1 MQTAENVLP
10 AMYKL
15 GKSGKPLTRIFRQ
28 LYNENVYLAAYNKL
42 LSNKGLMTKGT
53 EDKGIDGFNSQHI
66 TAIVNQMRYERYQFK
81 PARRKDIPKPNGGIR
96 PLGVQGFNDKL
107 VQEVIRGLMEAY
119 YEPQFSDNSHGFR
132 PGRGCH
138 TALQQIRE
146 QYKGVNWFIEGDIK
160 GCFDNI
166 NHAKLLE
173 ILGRQVHDKRFLE
186 LIRRGLEAGIMM
198 EWKYI
203 PTRSGTPQGSVL
215 SPLLANIY
223 LNELD
228 KFVEESLLPIYNRG
242 KRRQENPDYTNLRT
256 KERKARRHRNVE
268 KAKHYAKLKRQIP
281 SVMLDDPNYRRL
293 VYVRYADDFLLGF
306 SGPKTEA
313 MEIKELL
320 KRFLADTLHLELSDR
335 KTLITHARH
344 EQARFL
350 GHSICV
356 MQSDT
361 KQSQYKTS
369 KRRSV
374 NGAIRLD
381 IPREKIEG
389 TISKLPHSRKGKV
402 KHRAELVN
410 SSDYEIVS
418 QYRLEYLGLL
428 NYYQYTHNLGRLNS
442 VKYYME
448 MSMMKTLAHKHK
460 TSVSK
465 LYQKH
470 RTQTISNG
478 KTYTTLQFPYQT
490 KEGTKYL
497 IWGGWSLKRKK
508 KITTLGQDEIPQW
521 KWSNRSDIQTRL
533 EKGQCEVCHSDKD
546 IAVHH
551 IRKLKDL
558 KKRWQG
564 RKDRPLWVKRQI
576 ALNRKT
582 LVVCR
587 KCHTDI
593 HQGTGRLKPS

>member
-1 MQTAENVLP
+1 MQTAENVLL
-10 AMYKL
+10 AMQKL
-15 GKSGKPLTRIFRQ
+15 GKSGKPLTRVYRQ
-28 LYNENVYLAAYNKL
+28 LFNENLYLAAYNKL
-42 LSNKGLMTKGT
+42 RSNEGLMTKGIDD
-53 EDKGIDGFNSQHI
+53 EGVDGFN
-66 TAIVNQMRYERYQFK
+66 NQRIENIINLIRNERYQFK
-81 PARRKDIPKPNGGIR
+81 PARRKDIPKPNGGSR

-107 VQEVIRGLMEAY
+107 VQEIIRGLLEAH

-166 NHAKLLE
+166 NHDKLLE
-173 ILGRQVHDKRFLE
+173 ILGRQVHDKRLLE
-186 LIRRGLEAGIMM
+186 LIHRGIEAGAMM
-198 EWKYI
+198 EWEYI
-203 PTRSGTPQGSVL
+203 PSYSGTAQGSVL

-228 KFVEESLLPIYNRG
+228 KFVEESLLPLYNRG
-242 KRRQENPDYTNLRT
+242 KRRQENPEYAELANR
-256 KERKARRHRNVE
+256 ERKARRKGDV
-268 KAKHYAKLKRQIP
+268 KMAKHYAKLKRQIP
-281 SVMLDDPNYRRL
+281 SVTLDDPNYRRL

-306 SGPKTEA
+306 SGPKAEA
-313 MEIKELL
+313 REIKELL
-320 KRFLADTLHLELSDR
+320 KRFLTETLHLELSDS

-350 GHSICV
+350 GYDICV
-356 MQSDT
+356 MQCDT
-361 KQSQYKTS
+361 KQSQYKGS
-369 KRRSV
+369 KRRSI

-381 IPREKIEG
+381 IPREKIER
-389 TISKLPHSRKGKV
+389 TISQLPHSRQGKV

-418 QYRLEYLGLL
+418 HYRLEYLGLL
-428 NYYQYTHNLGRLNS
+428 NYYQYAHNVARLNS

-465 LYQKH
+465 LYRKH
-470 RTQTISNG
+470 HAQITVKG
-478 KTYTTLQFPYQT
+478 KSYTVLQFAYQT
-490 KEGTKYL
+490 KEGIKYL
-497 IWGGWSLKRKK
+497 TWGGWALKRKQ
-508 KITTLGQDEIPQW
+508 KITTIGQDTISRW
-521 KWSNRSDIQTRL
+521 RWSNRSDIQTRL
-533 EKGQCEVCHSDKD
+533 EKGECEVCGSDKD
-546 IAVHH
+546 IEVHH

-564 RKDRPLWVKRQI
+564 RKDKPLWVKRQI

-587 KCHTDI
+587 KCHTNI